1 MESVYRKIVS
11 LIDSAKATPAQKLQA
26 KNMAESFYVVN
37 DYNSLAR
44 MLNRLVVG
52 GAVPT
57 CPNGIRSSLPALF
70 NDNFNPRNQ
79 MPQVPARAYPLY
91 SNFGVPNTDLGVS
104 K

>member
-1 MESVYRKIVS
+1 MESVYRRIVT
-11 LIDSAKATPAQKLQA
+11 LIDSAKATPLQKLQA
-26 KNMAESFYVVN
+26 KTMAESFYATN

-52 GAVPT
+52 GAVPV
-57 CPNGIRSSLPALF
+57 CPNGVRSMLPPLF

-79 MPQVPARAYPLY
+79 MPQIPAKSYPLY
-91 SNFGVPNTDLGVS
+91 SNFGVPNTDLGVG